1 MGDGLLSS
9 GLPTTF
15 GVPLDGC
22 PWMGGRGASL
32 AEALR
37 GRRIRTR
44 LMKITSLVDIIMSVN
59 DDMMIYV
66 GYAEALYFSLYGAR
80 RATYPFP

>member
-1 MGDGLLSS
+1 
-9 GLPTTF
+9 
-15 GVPLDGC
+15 
-22 PWMGGRGASL
+22 
-32 AEALR
+32 
-37 GRRIRTR
+37 
-44 LMKITSLVDIIMSVN
+44 MSVN